1 MLADINVIQ
10 GEPAQ
15 FEVEVPAG
23 YEVTGASGA
32 SVDSSDVQSGVLT
45 LKVNAPAQRNHQF
58 LISMEKPIVVTK
70 AEVPFLSV
78 KNSQRETG
86 EVLVEGVGTMELTA
100 KEGGSL
106 KRMDVKETNPYLRSL
121 ARSPLQAAFRLSPS
135 ANGKSKPGAGMD
147 AISGQQRARR
157 SRRAGRRHDPRHHGG
172 KIADRSKTDGK
183 KSSPAIL

>member
-1 MLADINVIQ
+1 
-10 GEPAQ
+10 
-15 FEVEVPAG
+15 
-23 YEVTGASGA
+23 VTGASGA

-45 LKVNAPAQRNHQF
+45 LKVNAPAQRSHQF
-58 LISMEKPIVVTK
+58 LVSMEKTIGVTK

-121 ARSPLQAAFRLSPS
+121 ARFVITASRRKIQFWHLNGRDFQTAACSPQSPS
-135 ANGKSKPGAGMD
+135 GLS
-147 AISGQQRARR
+147 SRR
-157 SRRAGRRHDPRHHGG
+157 SSLRRE
-172 KIADRSKTDGK
+172 DR
-183 KSSPAIL
+183 